1 MFNFCYD
8 KKPKIFDYILLT
20 IIVEVV
26 IVAIIGLTEGVV
38 YLIFGKTPGE
48 DTTIGLLLAPPTVT
62 FIFYMA
68 HLSVYVESLVKS
80 KKERKRA
87 SSNLEED

>member
-26 IVAIIGLTEGVV
+26 VVALIGFTAGVV

-48 DTTIGLLLAPPTVT
+48 DTAIGLLLVPPTLT
-62 FIFYMA
+62 FIFYIA
-68 HLSVYVESLVKS
+68 HLIVYVKSLLKS
-80 KKERKRA
+80 KKEKKCA
-87 SSNLEED
+87 SSNLEKD